1 MDIRKLLAWGVP
13 ILVIFIGALAY
24 VCGPNNTIQA
34 WGVYTS
40 LTSGIYTLAVFFKT
54 IYSQKFRLDE
64 DLEKQYYVGVISGL
78 VSGLILLA
86 AQEHLLNLSDPTSS
100 ILRSVFFIGLMMLF
114 ISFGA
119 LAMGSY
125 IQNRE

>member
-1 MDIRKLLAWGVP
+1 MFV
-13 ILVIFIGALAY
+13 
-24 VCGPNNTIQA
+24 GPNNTIHA

-86 AQEHLLNLSDPTSS
+86 AQELLLNLSDPTSS